1 MNYVEMLGSGTQA
14 GGGIEM
20 QYVSNTFAPIHRER
34 RPDQPLYLAIKAN
47 ISQEE
52 TTFGVYTL
60 IKALLNGNSPH
71 CSFKGTMNKSFL
83 TDLLEQ
89 DVTIALK
96 KNYLRKHARNTVDFL
111 SSPTLRRWNNSLT

>member
-1 MNYVEMLGSGTQA
+1 MLGSGTQA

>member
-20 QYVSNTFAPIHRER
+20 QYVSNTFALIHRER

-47 ISQEE
+47 IGQEE
-52 TTFGVYTL
+52 TTLGACAL

-71 CSFKGTMNKSFL
+71 CSFKGTMKAFSQIYWS
-83 TDLLEQ
+83 EMSPS
-89 DVTIALK
+89 
-96 KNYLRKHARNTVDFL
+96 L
-111 SSPTLRRWNNSLT
+111 SKRIT